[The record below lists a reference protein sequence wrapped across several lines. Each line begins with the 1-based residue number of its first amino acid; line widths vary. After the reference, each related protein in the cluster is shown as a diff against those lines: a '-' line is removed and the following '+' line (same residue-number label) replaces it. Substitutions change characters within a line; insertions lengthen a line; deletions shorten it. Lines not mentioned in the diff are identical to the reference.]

1 MSSAWKV
8 RAALGALVA
17 AGALAL
23 AGCGI
28 PVGGAPT
35 VIANR
40 QLNPSALA
48 PPPTTQPQGTAT
60 YIYLVAA
67 SGVPTP
73 EVRLVPP
80 ELCTNYQELLTRLV
94 QGPDPAEEAD
104 GIYSAIPSGTAVLSV
119 TPHDVGTKPGSGP
132 ITVDFNDSFG
142 QVAGNEQLLAI
153 EQTVHTIDVLAG
165 VQATVIFEIE
175 GQPIEVPVL
184 PSGAQVSRPVSSTDY
199 DPVAQVPENC

>member
-1 MSSAWKV
+1 M
-8 RAALGALVA
+8 RARLALCGLLA
-17 AGALAL
+17 AAALAL

-28 PVGGAPT
+28 PIGGAPT

-73 EVRLVPP
+73 EIRLVPP
-80 ELCTNYQELLTRLV
+80 ALCTSYEELLTRLV
-94 QGPDPAEEAD
+94 GGPDPDEEAD
-104 GIYSAIPSGTAVLSV
+104 GIYSAIPAGTAVLSV

-142 QVAGNEQLLAI
+142 EVAGNDQLLAI
-153 EQTVHTIDVLAG
+153 EQIVHTIDVLAG
-165 VQATVIFEIE
+165 VAATVLFEIE

-184 PSGAQVSRPVSSTDY
+184 SGAEVSRPVSSADY
-199 DPVAQVPENC
+199 DPVAQVPESC